1 MTVIAPPVRPSEP
14 APPSPCVVQEIK
26 PSPDLWQSDWSLH
39 QDDSD
44 REGRRGPRREDA
56 SEEPLALE
64 DQPPEGCNSFRL
76 WISSEALGEVWTA
89 LLGQRASQEY
99 LMESWSHSLRLN

>member
-1 MTVIAPPVRPSEP
+1 MSPS
-14 APPSPCVVQEIK
+14 VVQEIK

-39 QDDSD
+39 QDDSQ
-44 REGRRGPRREDA
+44 REGRRGPAREEA
-56 SEEPLALE
+56 LEESTPLE

-89 LLGQRASQEY
+89 ILGQRASQEY
-99 LMESWSHSLRLN
+99 LMESWTRCLQLN

>member
-1 MTVIAPPVRPSEP
+1 MTVIAPPARTPEP
-14 APPSPCVVQEIK
+14 TPPSPGVVQEIK

-39 QDDSD
+39 QDDSE
-44 REGRRGPRREDA
+44 REGRQGRRREEFFEEDA
-56 SEEPLALE
+56 GLE
-64 DQPPEGCNSFRL
+64 DHAPEGCNSFRL

-99 LMESWSHSLRLN
+99 LMESWSSCLRLN